1 MPTTTRIRG
10 VDLEIDGS
18 IQKICEASNATSSST
33 RSVMYILLII
43 NILSIIIILNTRDN
57 NWSYSR
63 LKNIHRSIVANQGD
77 PTKLDSLRAVESAL
91 IRNRVEN
98 VQTVKLPILGNAF
111 DVNDLIIIVGFSFVI
126 LLVILRF
133 TMMREVNNLKIALH
147 AISERYPGHANK
159 ETFQPYLDA
168 QAKIDPTLKEED
180 VLKAINFTRRK
191 YHYNF
196 LSMNEIFT
204 LPPLEVEEEEIDEK
218 KDSKKKK
225 EIEEEE
231 KVEKKRKKG
240 RRGWLSSFLLA
251 YMYWIP
257 AIIYFFI
264 LRNDMRTLEFGWG
277 SSEENTR
284 LGFAIGIVCLVCIAV
299 LCHRAVTQKKT
310 IDFLNSDFE
319 ASHYWYNGNKGVISS
334 YRPAIY
340 AILFQLLVLVWMALK
355 YGVLAKL
362 IGL

>member
-1 MPTTTRIRG
+1 MSTTPKIRG
-10 VDLEIDGS
+10 VDLEIDDS

-33 RSVMYILLII
+33 RSVLYILLII
-43 NILSIIIILNTRDN
+43 NILSIIIILNTREN

-63 LKNIHRSIVANQGD
+63 LKNIHKSIIANHGD
-77 PTKLDSLRAVESAL
+77 PTRLDSLKAVEAAL
-91 IRNRVEN
+91 IRNRVDN

-147 AISERYPGHANK
+147 GISERYPGDANK

-168 QAKIDPTLKEED
+168 QARINTTLKEED
-180 VLKAINFTRRK
+180 LLEAINFTRRK

-204 LPPLEVEEEEIDEK
+204 LPPLEVEEEDIHERKGPMEKREDE
-218 KDSKKKK
+218 ST
-225 EIEEEE
+225 
-231 KVEKKRKKG
+231 VEKKSKKG

-264 LRNDMRTLEFGWG
+264 LRNDIRSMEFGWG
-277 SSEENTR
+277 SSEDNTR
-284 LGFAIGIVCLVCIAV
+284 LGFAIGTVCLVCIAV

-319 ASHYWYNGNKGVISS
+319 ASNYWYSGKKGINSS
-334 YRPAIY
+334 YRPAIF
-340 AILFQLLVLVWMALK
+340 AILLQLVLLVWTALK